1 MGARERQGWA
11 AGTACARVRGEI
23 WWRRGLCLLLQ
34 RAYFTSDVT
43 FLSAKYIQIGNAQG
57 GVPQQYRGWRELGYA
72 CNFILNS
79 PCPLKS
85 CV

>member
-57 GVPQQYRGWRELGYA
+57 GVPSSAEGGGSWVIHA
-72 CNFILNS
+72 ILFLIL
-79 PCPLKS
+79 P
-85 CV
+85 VH